1 VTTRPLY
8 IGAAALCL
16 SLGAA
21 APLFAQGKG
30 NAFGHAKKP
39 SATAATVSA
48 SAGSVTESGA
58 VSTGAD
64 LTGTRNFASWLDDA
78 SIAEPGTG
86 VMSFAAGYWRM
97 AGFSELDVPSFD
109 VGIGL
114 TPRVQAGASVP
125 VYHASATGGP
135 VSRGI
140 GDLYFN
146 SKIQLRAP
154 AAGPGGRVGVAL
166 VPLVQVLSAEP
177 APGESRVSWGLPVA
191 LEVQREGWRVYG
203 STGYFSRGS
212 LFASAAIELPLTGRS
227 WVTGTLTQSRSL
239 KADAGA
245 DALGLPQNR
254 TDISGGAAWAVA
266 DSIALFAS
274 LGRTLSRDNPTDTH
288 LFVTGGLSVNSDA
301 RGR

>member
-1 VTTRPLY
+1 MRAFVWLACAVAVV
-8 IGAAALCL
+8 GFSDVA
-16 SLGAA
+16 S
-21 APLFAQGKG
+21 AQGKG

-39 SATAATVSA
+39 SATAATVTA
-48 SAGSVTESGA
+48 SAGGPVTESGA

-64 LTGTRNFASWLDDA
+64 LTGTRHFASWLDDA
-78 SIAEPGTG
+78 SIVEPGSG

-114 TPRVQAGASVP
+114 TRRVQAGASVP

-135 VSRGI
+135 VSRGL

-154 AAGPGGRVGVAL
+154 AAGPGGRIGVAL
-166 VPLVQVLSAEP
+166 VPLVQVLSASP
-177 APGESRVSWGLPVA
+177 GDGESRVSWGLPIA
-191 LEVQREGWRVYG
+191 LEMQREGWRVYG

-212 LFASAAIELPLTGRS
+212 LFASAAIELPLTERA
-227 WVTGTLTQSRSL
+227 WITGTLTQSRSL

-254 TDISGGAAWAVA
+254 TDISGGAAWAIANTV
-266 DSIALFAS
+266 ALFGS

-288 LFVTGGLSVNSDA
+288 LFVTGGLSVNFDA
-301 RGR
+301 WRH